1 MTVEYQNIICKTRR
15 CYQKGKKSLLPF
27 RMQIQMGAISG
38 HLSCDG
44 SNSDNR
50 AQVQG
55 LTRRTIELGHC
66 CLDLYRVRPMLKHM
80 YVHCT
85 KPL

>member
-1 MTVEYQNIICKTRR
+1 MTVEDQNYYSKTRR
-15 CYQKGKKSLLPF
+15 GYKKEKKGLLPF

-44 SNSDNR
+44 SNSDN
-50 AQVQG
+50 QDQQG
-55 LTRRTIELGHC
+55 LTRRTIEHC

-80 YVHCT
+80 YIHSP
-85 KPL
+85 KSL